1 MLRKQNV
8 QAVLL
13 YSNRKMEFQM
23 KIRKSINLQFV
34 LPVQTYSQMFECV
47 ARCFSLKSKDGL
59 KFLSLTVLSDY
70 FVCR

>member
-1 MLRKQNV
+1 
-8 QAVLL
+8 
-13 YSNRKMEFQM
+13 MEFQM
-23 KIRKSINLQFV
+23 KIRKSINLQLV

-47 ARCFSLKSKDGL
+47 ARWFSLKSKDGL

>member
-1 MLRKQNV
+1 
-8 QAVLL
+8 
-13 YSNRKMEFQM
+13 M

-59 KFLSLTVLSDY
+59 KNFSPLLSCQTILSVGRY
-70 FVCR
+70 FICSIHLLIISLC